1 MDDKKKLRYTV
12 ITAILLFVLSQC
24 FYLAKVNQNV
34 FRKEEITPE
43 LCYKLIDQTLE
54 SYVEKPKIEV
64 VSIQEK
70 EKFIIAGYLLGE
82 KGSGELNTFTRHAGR
97 LTFFLEK
104 DRQDRY
110 VLTDHA
116 EDAWPHMKS
125 RINHISYCTVSTSEN
140 GKPVE
145 YLVVISD
152 TPKLRAIELL
162 DGTELSE
169 IAVEGNPSMTLVPLP
184 IVRGGDWRLI
194 FE

>member
-43 LCYKLIDQTLE
+43 LCYKIIDQTLE
-54 SYVEKPKIEV
+54 GYVEKPKIEV

-70 EKFIIAGYLLGE
+70 GNLIIVGYLLGE
-82 KGSGELNTFTRHAGR
+82 PGFSRNAGR
-97 LTFFLEK
+97 LTFFLK
-104 DRQDRY
+104 NSRY
-110 VLTDHA
+110 ILRENAATRMRFA
-116 EDAWPHMKS
+116 ENQVS
-125 RINHISYCTVSTSEN
+125 RCMVSAAEN
-140 GKPVE
+140 GELVY
-145 YLVVISD
+145 YLVVVSD
-152 TPKLRAIELL
+152 NPKLRAIELL